1 MGRHSAAD
9 DDDRVVMTF
18 AAPAA
23 GAPPRLARHARPDEA
38 EELAEQD
45 TVRRSLPDEAPPPA
59 PFSAAAN
66 GPAPPAG
73 AEPVAPP
80 VVSQPVPPPPKA
92 GKDHQSTT
100 ADIALLRE
108 HSDVR
113 ARVIAAVIAPFVLYS
128 VVMYLGRWMHMYF
141 IWVWIPLVT
150 AGVLAGSLL
159 DVAHRR
165 YNKRAP

>member
-18 AAPAA
+18 AAPVL

-38 EELAEQD
+38 EELAQPD
-45 TVRRSLPDEAPPPA
+45 TVRLAPPEAGPPSAQPA
-59 PFSAAAN
+59 AAAN
-66 GPAPPAG
+66 GHAPPAG
-73 AEPVAPP
+73 AEPGAPP
-80 VVSQPVPPPPKA
+80 AVSQPAPPPPKA
-92 GKDHQSTT
+92 GKDHQGTA

-113 ARVIAAVIAPFVLYS
+113 ARVIAALIVPFVLYS
-128 VVMYLGRWMHMYF
+128 VVMYLARWMHMYF

-150 AGVLAGSLL
+150 AGVLAGLLL
-159 DVAHRR
+159 DAAHRR
-165 YNKRAP
+165 YKERNP